1 MFLRKITKIENVGRF
16 HRGGVSGGEYKKYTL
31 FYAGNGRGKT
41 TVCSILRSLQRND
54 PICIQERKTLWDD
67 GDPTVQLLFDQGSV
81 GFKNGAW
88 SDHHD
93 NLHIFDGHFVA
104 ENIHGGEYV
113 DTEHRRKFYR
123 VVVGPVGVAYANAVD
138 TLDAQITVK
147 NSEINSA
154 RKALQAYVPQG
165 STVDKY
171 ISLPVDPEIENKIE
185 EANAALRAAQQA
197 GEIAKR
203 IAPSRVD
210 IPILSAMFDEVIG
223 QTLETISAEA
233 ARNVQDHL
241 ARHKMHE
248 HGETWL
254 SRGLESIYGEVCPFC
269 GQDLKKST
277 LVDAY
282 NQYFSGAY
290 QEFRSK
296 LAELKEAVAKNLAD
310 GVAHKLCRT
319 LDQHAVEIAFWCQ
332 FGEINYTP
340 IAAVDQI
347 PEQIALLKEAA
358 LNQIN
363 RKFAA
368 PLDPLA
374 TDPVLEEARDVWQR
388 MVSALNDYNTHLDG
402 VAVRIGDIKAAN
414 NQRDKVAVEKAIQA
428 LSIVRSRHLEPVAT
442 LADNYRRLVAEKEQ
456 LSADKDN
463 AKAKLDKY
471 DGEVILK
478 YETNINKYL
487 KLFGANFKLG
497 KCGKTYVGG
506 VPQSVYCLEINGEYI
521 DVAAKEQPGKP
532 TFRTAMSAGDKGTLA
547 LAFFLAQLEQDQGIA
562 DKIIVFDDPF
572 TSLDEFRR
580 EMTAKSIQR
589 VGGSSSQVIV
599 LSHDKHFLDCVYQ
612 KVKGADCA
620 TFQLSI
626 PNSKNTIIDEWS
638 IEREVKEGYLQDHMR
653 LLEFT
658 NNNIG
663 DARDMRT
670 AMRPLLEKYIRYRFP
685 NSVPEGK
692 WLGDMLSIIRSD
704 PNHPLT
710 GVYATIDDINQYTAP
725 FHHDPN
731 TPFTDAEVRTYVE
744 RTLSVVGGC

>member
-16 HRGGVSGGEYKKYTL
+16 HRGGVSGGEYKKFTL

-54 PICIQERKTLWDD
+54 PVCIQERKTLWDD
-67 GDPTVQLLFDQGSV
+67 GDPTVQLLFDHGSV
-81 GFKNGAW
+81 NFKKGAW
-88 SDHHD
+88 GAHHD
-93 NLHIFDGHFVA
+93 KLHIFDGHFVA
-104 ENIHGGEYV
+104 ENVHGGEHV

-138 TLDAQITVK
+138 RLDAQIIAK

-165 STVDKY
+165 KTVDKY
-171 ISLPVDPEIENKIE
+171 IALPVDPEIDNKIE
-185 EANAALRAAQQA
+185 DANAALRAAQQA

-203 IAPSRVD
+203 IPPSRVD
-210 IPILSAMFDEVIG
+210 VPILSAMFDEVIG
-223 QTLETISAEA
+223 QTLEIISAEA

-254 SRGLESIYGEVCPFC
+254 SRGLESILGEVCPFC
-269 GQDLKKST
+269 GQDLKTST
-277 LVDAY
+277 LVEAY

-296 LAELKEAVAKNLAD
+296 LAETKEIIAKTLAD
-310 GVAHKLCRT
+310 GIAHKLCRV
-319 LDQHAVEIAFWCQ
+319 LDQHAAEIAFWRQ
-332 FGEINYTP
+332 FGEIDYTP
-340 IAAVDQI
+340 VAAIDQI

-358 LNQIN
+358 LNQID
-363 RKFAA
+363 RKLAA
-368 PLDPLA
+368 PLDLLA
-374 TDPVLEEARDVWQR
+374 ADPALEDARATWQV
-388 MVSALNDYNTHLDG
+388 MVSALNEYNIHLAK
-402 VAVRIGDIKAAN
+402 VAVRIAEIKAAN
-414 NQRDKVAVEKAIQA
+414 SQRDRAAVEQTVHA
-428 LSIVRSRHLEPVAT
+428 LNIVKSRHREPVAT
-442 LADNYRRLVAEKEQ
+442 LAKNYLELVAEKEK
-456 LSADKDN
+456 LSEDKDA
-463 AKAKLDKY
+463 AKANLDRY
-471 DGEVILK
+471 DGEVIAK
-478 YETNINKYL
+478 YEASINKYL
-487 KLFGANFKLG
+487 RLFGANFKLG

-532 TFRTAMSAGDKGTLA
+532 TFRTAMSAGDKSTLA

-589 VGGSSSQVIV
+589 VGGGASQVIV
-599 LSHDKHFLDCVYQ
+599 LSHDKHFLDCLYQ

-620 TFQLSI
+620 TFQLSS
-626 PNSKNTIIDEWS
+626 PNSKNTIIDEWW

-653 LLEFT
+653 LFEFT

-685 NSVPEGK
+685 NSIPDGK
-692 WLGDMLSIIRSD
+692 WLGDMLAVIRND
-704 PNHPLT
+704 PNHPLA

-744 RTLSVVGGC
+744 RTLLVVGGC